1 MKRFACAGVFPLA
14 MALAMGMGG
23 TVWGQA
29 TSEATATAT
38 ATVAPAPAP
47 VQVAPKPHDFARWEA
62 AVAAFEKAD
71 RENPPAKGGV
81 LFVGSSTIVRW
92 KTLAEDFPE
101 YPVLNRGFGGNQIVD
116 STHYADRIIF
126 PYEPKQIILRAGGN
140 DIAAGKLPKEVAAD
154 FKEFV
159 RVVRERLPNTE
170 IVYLTFCATPR
181 RWGDNDKLRDL
192 NRRIRRMALNMPRV
206 CVADTFDMS
215 LDENGRAR
223 PEMFVADMLHLSDE
237 GYKVLAERLRPYLL
251 LTAKKPAKPAV
262 AQ

>member
-1 MKRFACAGVFPLA
+1 MKQFACLGFVFLS
-14 MALAMGMGG
+14 LAMGMVG
-23 TVWGQA
+23 TAWGQA
-29 TSEATATAT
+29 TAE
-38 ATVAPAPAP
+38 ATVAPAPEQAAAQAIP
-47 VQVAPKPHDFARWEA
+47 APKPHDFARWEK
-62 AVAAFEKAD
+62 AVAAFEQED
-71 RENPPAKGGV
+71 RAHPPVKGGV

-101 YPVLNRGFGGNQIVD
+101 YNVLNRGFGGNQIVD

-170 IVYLTFCATPR
+170 IVYLTFCSTPR

-192 NRRIRRMALNMPRV
+192 NRRIRRMALSMPRV
-206 CVADTFDMS
+206 CVADTYDMS

-223 PEMFVADMLHLSDE
+223 PELFVDDMLHLSSE
-237 GYKVLAERLRPYLL
+237 GYKVLVERVRPYLL
-251 LTAKKPAKPAV
+251 MTAKKPV
-262 AQ
+262 ASASK